1 MKTVSINVPDNFN
14 LDPWWSSASTD
25 VVCQALN
32 MVPELVRNSSV
43 TPDTLK
49 RIKELEFQ
57 LEGSKETALHAANAA
72 CDQVSKAFNSAI
84 EEKERMCEMMK
95 TELQTYK
102 DLIQQF
108 QSQLQAKDER
118 HSNELTQLS
127 KTMQQQQ
134 PTSFLSAQQAGNVAE
149 SDVEALVADC
159 LVCDIEDVS
168 KIEGRGDRH
177 ITTPDGLK
185 LLQETKNVE
194 KLHSKH
200 DIEKFKRDVHEGIV
214 NGRINAA
221 ILISLKS
228 QTIPNHGPGPCSI
241 TFNHGPQ
248 GRVPVIMLASNNRNN
263 ISLALQAIVWL
274 QDLCHKEFTARGNSP
289 TSESEQQMQKEQN
302 FLQEHIPKMIES
314 AQISEVELNTRI
326 DMLKTLLEAAENER
340 VQNSELRFTI
350 LKLQQNIPWL
360 MSKTDSAMKL
370 AEKIVSDFY
379 NSKNEYPKSAQLT
392 LAQRTVVKNAGGIKV
407 VLDHV
412 KKRKREELSS
422 TSNACD
428 DAELED

>member
-72 CDQVSKAFNSAI
+72 CDQVTRACNATI

-102 DLIQQF
+102 DLVQQF
-108 QSQLQAKDER
+108 QAQLQSKDER

-127 KTMQQQQ
+127 RTMQQQQ
-134 PTSFLSAQQAGNVAE
+134 PTSFLTAQQAGNVAE

-221 ILISLKS
+221 ILVSLKS

-248 GRVPVIMLASNNRNN
+248 GRVPVIMIASNNRNN

-274 QDLCHKEFTARGNSP
+274 QDLCHKEFIARGNSP
-289 TSESEQQMQKEQN
+289 TSETEQQMQKEQS
-302 FLQEHIPKMIES
+302 FLQEHIPKVIES

-370 AEKIVSDFY
+370 AEKVVLDFLK
-379 NSKNEYPKSAQLT
+379 SKNEYPKSAQLT
-392 LAQRTVVKNAGGIKV
+392 LAQRTVVKAAGGIKIV
-407 VLDHV
+407 IDHV
-412 KKRKREELSS
+412 KKRKREEPS
-422 TSNACD
+422 TASFED
-428 DAELED
+428 LEGED